1 MPEHPP
7 LRVLIVDDEPLGRQ
21 RVAGLVRKERGVEIV
36 GMIGDGVSAVEAI
49 RSLSPD
55 LVFLDVQ
62 MPGMTGLEVVRTIG
76 PADMPATVFVTAY
89 DKHALAAF
97 DLAAIDYLVK
107 PFDDER
113 FEEAFH
119 RARRMARLEE
129 TSRLRDMLLA
139 VLQGTGEQAP
149 TVKTATRPGVGA
161 RARYLERIPVESL
174 GKVRF
179 IPVSDIDY
187 ILASGPYAEL
197 VVGDRKHLLRG
208 DATREPARPRA
219 LFPRPP
225 PAIAADRGRAAQA
238 PGGDCDV
245 QLRNGG
251 RSRSRARGARSS
263 RRPAMSPSPRR
274 GPHPVWVE
282 ARIPPR
288 LRLPGRSCNAPRSVN
303 RSPRAREIRRRYQHS
318 SRFAPN
324 ARARALG
331 VASERLQRQAS
342 APSSIAPRV
351 DYTAVCARGVQI
363 FEGGEGTS

>member
-7 LRVLIVDDEPLGRQ
+7 APIRVLIVDDEPLGRR

-49 RSLSPD
+49 RSLAPD

-113 FEEAFH
+113 FAESFL
-119 RARRMARLEE
+119 RARRMARLEDA
-129 TSRLRDMLLA
+129 SRLRDRLLA
-139 VLQGTGEQAP
+139 VLQETGGQAP
-149 TVKTATRPGVGA
+149 TVKTPTRAGA
-161 RARYLERIPVESL
+161 RAGARYLERIPVESR

-197 VVGDRKHLLRG
+197 VVGDRKHLI
-208 DATREPARPRA
+208 REAMQNLENQLDPARFFRVHRSAIVQLDRVDA
-219 LFPRPP
+219 LLK
-225 PAIAADRGRAAQA
+225 A
-238 PGGDCDV
+238 PSGDCDV
-245 QLRNGG
+245 QLRNGVKIKLA
-251 RSRSRARGARSS
+251 RSRREELEKRLAR
-263 RRPAMSPSPRR
+263 
-274 GPHPVWVE
+274 
-282 ARIPPR
+282 
-288 LRLPGRSCNAPRSVN
+288 
-303 RSPRAREIRRRYQHS
+303 
-318 SRFAPN
+318 
-324 ARARALG
+324 
-331 VASERLQRQAS
+331 
-342 APSSIAPRV
+342 
-351 DYTAVCARGVQI
+351 
-363 FEGGEGTS
+363 